1 MNRRA
6 VRVLSRGFQLA
17 SLGAGP
23 GAARRGGAAAGAL
36 RAVSSALSF
45 PAPAVVG
52 GRCGASYVKGS
63 GAGAAASLADMEMTT
78 IRDGALK
85 DT

>member
-23 GAARRGGAAAGAL
+23 GATRRVAGAGAL

-45 PAPAVVG
+45 PAPTSVG
-52 GRCGASYVKGS
+52 GKCGASYVKGS
-63 GAGAAASLADMEMTT
+63 GAGASAALADMEMIT
-78 IRDGALK
+78 IREGAIK
-85 DT
+85 DK